1 MDFGLTQQQQLFQ
14 EMVREFAEKEVAPR
28 AAEVDEEACFPAET
42 VRMMGKLGLMGVTIP
57 EAYGGAGADTIC
69 YAIAVE
75 EISRACAS
83 TGVIMSINNSLV
95 CDSIHTFG
103 AEEQK
108 RRLLIPLARGEKL
121 GCYCLSEP
129 DAGSDAANL
138 QLTARAEGNHFLL
151 NGVKNFITNGQE
163 ANIAIV
169 FATVDRQLKHKG
181 ISAFLVEKGTPGFGV
196 LKVEKKLGIRGTSC
210 CQLLFENCRVPREN
224 LLGGIGE
231 GFNIAMAS
239 LDGGRIGIAAQAVG
253 IARAAYEAAL
263 GYAKGRVQFGQ
274 PIASFQAIQFMLA
287 DMATT
292 IDAARLLAYR
302 AAILRDQGI
311 QYGLEASMAKLYA
324 SEVAMCVTTKAI
336 QIYGGYGYIT
346 DYPVQRYFRD
356 AKVTEIYE
364 GTSEIQR
371 LVIAGHLVG

>member
-181 ISAFLVEKGTPGFGV
+181 ISAFLVEKGTPGVGV

-274 PIASFQAIQFMLA
+274 PIASFKAIQFMLA

-336 QIYGGYGYIT
+336 QTYGGYGYIT

>member
-14 EMVREFAEKEVAPR
+14 EMVREFAKKEVAPR

-108 RRLLIPLARGEKL
+108 RRLLVPLARGEKL

-302 AAILRDQGI
+302 AAFLRDQGI

>member
-1 MDFGLTQQQQLFQ
+1 
-14 EMVREFAEKEVAPR
+14 MVRKFAEKEVAPR

-274 PIASFQAIQFMLA
+274 PIASFQAIQFLLA

-302 AAILRDQGI
+302 AAFLRDQGI

>member
-1 MDFGLTQQQQLFQ
+1 M
-14 EMVREFAEKEVAPR
+14 
-28 AAEVDEEACFPAET
+28 
-42 VRMMGKLGLMGVTIP
+42 
-57 EAYGGAGADTIC
+57 
-69 YAIAVE
+69 
-75 EISRACAS
+75 
-83 TGVIMSINNSLV
+83 
-95 CDSIHTFG
+95 
-103 AEEQK
+103 
-108 RRLLIPLARGEKL
+108 
-121 GCYCLSEP
+121 
-129 DAGSDAANL
+129 
-138 QLTARAEGNHFLL
+138 
-151 NGVKNFITNGQE
+151 TNG
-163 ANIAIV
+163 ASADLV
-169 FATVDRQLKHKG
+169 LLFARTDTPDDRRGSHG
-181 ISAFLVEKGTPGFGV
+181 IGAFLVPTDAPGYCPG
-196 LKVEKKLGIRGTSC
+196 KKERKMGIRGSETVEVS
-210 CQLLFENCRVPREN
+210 LNDLR
-224 LLGGIGE
+224 LGPEHLIGE
-231 GFNIAMAS
+231 PNRGFRYALAA
-239 LDGGRIGIAAQAVG
+239 LEGGRLGIAAQAVG

>member
-14 EMVREFAEKEVAPR
+14 DMVREFAKKEVAPR

-57 EAYGGAGADTIC
+57 EAYGGAGADTVC

-274 PIASFQAIQFMLA
+274 PIASFQAIQFLLA

-302 AAILRDQGI
+302 AAFLRDQGI

-324 SEVAMCVTTKAI
+324 SEVAMCVTNKAI